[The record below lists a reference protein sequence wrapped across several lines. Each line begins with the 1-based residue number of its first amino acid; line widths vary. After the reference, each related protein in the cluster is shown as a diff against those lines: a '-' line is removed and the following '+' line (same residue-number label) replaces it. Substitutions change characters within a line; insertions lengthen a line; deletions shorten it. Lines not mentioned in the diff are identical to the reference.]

1 MKRLIVTAD
10 DFGASS
16 FVNEAVIRAF
26 KEGILR
32 FASLIVDAPAA
43 EEAAKLAKENPGLGV
58 GLHLDLCHE
67 FGSDSCFP
75 RHSGESRNPD
85 FRAELDSGL
94 QIAGVTNRAVWANSP
109 ALWGLRYFFSPYWR
123 KRIASEISRQLEK
136 FLSLGIN
143 PTHADGH
150 TNIHIHPV
158 IFPALLRACQ
168 KYGISRIRVPAGEY
182 DLGRRYL
189 KKIPFLNKVEY
200 AAFGALGPYLKKQ
213 AKKIAPQI
221 EILPRCFGLLRSGR
235 MREDYVL
242 RLLENLPE
250 GDSEIYFHPSLD
262 PKSRVF
268 GDSPT
273 KTHQTI
279 TEFETLTSPRILEAL
294 GRLDIALFSPGGLD
308 KSKSQTKTTK
318 SPEYGG

>member
-1 MKRLIVTAD
+1 MPVKRLIVTAD

-32 FASLIVDAPAA
+32 FASLLVDGPAA
-43 EEAAKLAKENPGLGV
+43 SEAAKLARENPGLGV
-58 GLHLDLCHE
+58 GLHLEL
-67 FGSDSCFP
+67 GTVP
-75 RHSGESRNPD
+75 HSPVV
-85 FRAELDSGL
+85 SGL
-94 QIAGVTNRAVWANSP
+94 G
-109 ALWGLRYFFSPYWR
+109 YFFLKKWR
-123 KRIASEISRQLEK
+123 ASLDFEIKRQIEK
-136 FLSLGIN
+136 LKNFGIL

-168 KYGISRIRVPAGEY
+168 KHEISRLRVPAGEY
-182 DLGRRYL
+182 HLGRLYL
-189 KKIPFLNKVEY
+189 KKIPFLNKMEY
-200 AAFGALGPYLKKQ
+200 AAFGILGPYLKKQ
-213 AKKIAPQI
+213 AKKIAPEI

-235 MREDYVL
+235 MTEDYVL

-262 PKSRVF
+262 PKSRAT
-268 GDSPT
+268 GDFPT

-279 TEFETLTSPRILEAL
+279 TEFETLTSPRILESL
-294 GRLDIALFSPGGLD
+294 KRLDISLSQRGGSD
-308 KSKSQTKTTK
+308 KEKIQTKTTE
-318 SPEYGG
+318 SRGYGG

>member
-10 DFGASS
+10 DFGASF
-16 FVNEAVIRAF
+16 FVNSAVIRAF

-32 FASLIVDAPAA
+32 YASLLVDGPAA
-43 EEAAKLAKENPGLGV
+43 SEAAKLAKENPGLGV
-58 GLHLDLCHE
+58 GLHL
-67 FGSDSCFP
+67 
-75 RHSGESRNPD
+75 
-85 FRAELDSGL
+85 ELGTVS
-94 QIAGVTNRAVWANSP
+94 ISP
-109 ALWGLRYFFSPYWR
+109 ALSGLGYFFLKKWR
-123 KRIASEISRQLEK
+123 ESVEFEIKRQIEK
-136 FLSLGIN
+136 LKNFGIT

-182 DLGRRYL
+182 NLGRRHL

-200 AAFGALGPYLKKQ
+200 AAFGILGHHLKKK
-213 AKKIAPQI
+213 AKKIASKV
-221 EILPRCFGLLRSGR
+221 EIVPRCFGLLRSGR
-235 MREDYVL
+235 MTEDYVL

-262 PKSRVF
+262 PKSRAT
-268 GDSPT
+268 GDFPT

-279 TEFETLTSPRILEAL
+279 TEFETLTSPRILESL
-294 GRLDIALFSPGGLD
+294 KRLDISLSRREP
-308 KSKSQTKTTK
+308 
-318 SPEYGG
+318 

>member
-32 FASLIVDAPAA
+32 FTSLLVDGPAA
-43 EEAAKLAKENPGLGV
+43 SEAVKLARENPGLGV
-58 GLHLDLCHE
+58 GLHLEL
-67 FGSDSCFP
+67 GTVL
-75 RHSGESRNPD
+75 HSPMV
-85 FRAELDSGL
+85 SGL
-94 QIAGVTNRAVWANSP
+94 G
-109 ALWGLRYFFSPYWR
+109 YFFLKKWR
-123 KRIASEISRQLEK
+123 ASLDFEIKRQIEK
-136 FLSLGIN
+136 LKNFGII

-168 KYGISRIRVPAGEY
+168 KHEISRLRVPAGEY
-182 DLGRRYL
+182 HLGRLYL
-189 KKIPFLNKVEY
+189 KKIPFLNKMEY
-200 AAFGALGPYLKKQ
+200 AAFGILGPYLKKQ
-213 AKKIAPQI
+213 AKKIAPEI

-235 MREDYVL
+235 MTEEYVL

-262 PKSRVF
+262 PKSRVT
-268 GDSPT
+268 GDFPT

-279 TEFETLTSPRILEAL
+279 TEFETLTSPRILESL
-294 GRLDIALFSPGGLD
+294 KRLDISLSQRGGSD
-308 KSKSQTKTTK
+308 KEKIQTKTTE
-318 SPEYGG
+318 SRGYGG